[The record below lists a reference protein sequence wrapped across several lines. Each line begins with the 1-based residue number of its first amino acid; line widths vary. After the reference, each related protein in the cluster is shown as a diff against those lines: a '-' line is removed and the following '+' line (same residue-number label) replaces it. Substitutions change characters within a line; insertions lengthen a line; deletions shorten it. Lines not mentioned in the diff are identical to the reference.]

1 MNVFLKALFF
11 LFSFSLFHFGYE
23 LTGFG
28 VLKPICGIN
37 ESVFQHL
44 KMAFWGYGLLTI
56 FEYWYL
62 KGKKGFK
69 QKGFWYSRVLSM
81 VFTPWVVFLLWYI
94 VPAVYGRINSLL
106 PEVMWAIFVTCL
118 SGLIVSVIEVDTEK
132 IEFRRGAGVSIIT
145 MLVVSAFIFTIFTY
159 KLPWLD
165 LFEIP

>member
-1 MNVFLKALFF
+1 MNVFLKAFFF
-11 LFSFSLFHFGYE
+11 LLSFTLFHFGYE

-28 VLKPICGIN
+28 VLKPFCGIN

-44 KMAFWGYGLLTI
+44 KMAFWGYGLLAI

-69 QKGFWYSRVLSM
+69 QNGFWYSRVLSM
-81 VFTPWVVFLLWYI
+81 VVVPWVVFLLWYI

-106 PEVMWAIFVTCL
+106 PELIWAVLITYS
-118 SGLIVSVIEVDTEK
+118 SGLVVSTIEKDMER
-132 IEFRRGAGVSIIT
+132 IGFRRGAGVSIIT
-145 MLVVSAFIFTIFTY
+145 MLVISVFLFTIFTY

-165 LFEIP
+165 MFEIP

>member
-1 MNVFLKALFF
+1 MNVFLKAFFF
-11 LFSFSLFHFGYE
+11 LLSFTLFHFGYE

-28 VLKPICGIN
+28 VLKPFCGIN

-56 FEYWYL
+56 LEYWYL
-62 KGKKGFK
+62 KGKKRFK
-69 QKGFWYSRVLSM
+69 QNGFWYSRVLSM
-81 VFTPWVVFLLWYI
+81 VVVPWVVFLLWYI

-106 PEVMWAIFVTCL
+106 PELIWAVLITYS
-118 SGLIVSVIEVDTEK
+118 SGLVVSAIEKDMER

-145 MLVVSAFIFTIFTY
+145 MLVVSAFLFTIFTY

-165 LFEIP
+165 MFEIP